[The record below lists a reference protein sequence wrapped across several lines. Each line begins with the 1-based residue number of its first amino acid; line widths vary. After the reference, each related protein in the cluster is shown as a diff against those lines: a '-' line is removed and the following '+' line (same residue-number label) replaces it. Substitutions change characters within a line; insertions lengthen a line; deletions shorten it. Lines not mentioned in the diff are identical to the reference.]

1 MFGVVYSGFDIGALI
16 APILYGA
23 LLDRHLPLAV
33 FLLSGV
39 ILALAVPGVLVFGR
53 RAVAGEARA

>member
-1 MFGVVYSGFDIGALI
+1 
-16 APILYGA
+16 
-23 LLDRHLPLAV
+23 
-33 FLLSGV
+33 V